1 LRSHSKQIATLV
13 STASEAA
20 REIELST
27 KQQASAV
34 DQVRLGASGLVETA
48 HETETSSKQ
57 MLQTSSELA
66 GLSRELALMVRSNGH
81 QPTNGIASIPE

>member
-1 LRSHSKQIATLV
+1 V

-20 REIELST
+20 RENELST

-81 QPTNGIASIPE
+81 HSTNGIASIPE

>member
-1 LRSHSKQIATLV
+1 
-13 STASEAA
+13 
-20 REIELST
+20 
-27 KQQASAV
+27 V
-34 DQVRLGASGLVETA
+34 DQVRLGASGLVQTA

-81 QPTNGIASIPE
+81 QLINGNGAIAE